1 MTPLDTRSSLKA
13 ASTVARATATAAF
26 TCVVLC
32 LTSSSASGQAWV
44 APARIGA
51 VTFAFQN
58 IDNTGHRSHDGS
70 LFPGAYDSVSRTFLL
85 NFDYAVTDR
94 FSFALDL
101 PYVGSKYLG
110 PEPSFFGLPLDE
122 CFCWNHGWQDL
133 GFTARYNITNEAFA
147 LTPSV
152 SAGVPSHNYDFFGEA
167 VLGRNLNE
175 IRIALDAGQ
184 RLDAISSRLSVYG
197 RYSYAFV
204 EKVLDLGNN
213 RSNMAIGSDVLITRR
228 LSGRVGFSWQRS
240 HGGLRSTEFTE
251 DIEIAQYDRLIRDN
265 HFHISGGVTVSLP
278 RVDVFASYVSYVSG
292 TDTHVGHAIN
302 AGVSMPF
309 ER

>member
-1 MTPLDTRSSLKA
+1 VTPLDNRGSPRVA
-13 ASTVARATATAAF
+13 ATTVF
-26 TCVVLC
+26 TCVALC
-32 LTSSSASGQAWV
+32 LTASSASGQAWV
-44 APARIGA
+44 APARIGS
-51 VTFAFQN
+51 VTFAFQH
-58 IDNTGHRSHDGS
+58 IDNTGHRSHDGT
-70 LFPGAYDSVSRTFLL
+70 LFPGGYDSVSQTFLI

-94 FSFALDL
+94 FSFAVDL
-101 PYVGSKYLG
+101 PYVGSKYTG
-110 PEPSFFGLPLDE
+110 PDPSFFGLPIDE

-152 SAGVPSHNYDFFGEA
+152 SAGVPSHDYEYFGEA

-175 IRIALDAGQ
+175 VRIALDAGH

-204 EKVLDLGNN
+204 EKVLDIGNN
-213 RSNMAIGSDVLITRR
+213 RSNMAAGSDVLITRR
-228 LSGRVGFSWQRS
+228 LLGRIGFSWQRS

-251 DIEIAQYDRLIRDN
+251 DIQFAQYDRLIRDN
-265 HFHISGGVTVSLP
+265 HFHMSGGVTVSLP

-292 TDTHVGHAIN
+292 TDTHEGYAIN
-302 AGVSMPF
+302 AGVSWPF